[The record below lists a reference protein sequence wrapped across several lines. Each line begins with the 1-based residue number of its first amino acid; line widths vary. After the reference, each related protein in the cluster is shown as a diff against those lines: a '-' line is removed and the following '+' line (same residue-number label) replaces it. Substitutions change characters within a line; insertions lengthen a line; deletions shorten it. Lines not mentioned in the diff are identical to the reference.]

1 MKHIVAALNT
11 GTLSLEELNTQIP
24 YSDFVGLHIKRDA
37 KGLLTV
43 LEAREDNI
51 GNEIIGAIHG
61 GVVGGL
67 LEHAASFHLLEELD
81 GLQRIPRIVNL
92 SIDYLRPALNK
103 DTFARGIVIKQG
115 KRVAN
120 VRVSAWQEDE
130 NRPVAAAHA
139 HFLIA

>member
-1 MKHIVAALNT
+1 MSQKLSHLQDLNH
-11 GTLSLEELNTQIP
+11 LIP
-24 YSDFVGLHIKRDA
+24 YAQMVGLKIDQDD
-37 KGLLTV
+37 KGLVTKL
-43 LEAREDNI
+43 LAQPDNI

-67 LEHAASFHLLEELD
+67 LEHAASFHLLHELLERD
-81 GLQRIPRIVNL
+81 TIPRIINV
-92 SIDYLRPALNK
+92 SFDYLRPALLK
-103 DTFARGIVIKQG
+103 DTFARGFIVKQG

-130 NRPVAAAHA
+130 NRPVACANA

>member
-1 MKHIVAALNT
+1 MRKIINHLKSGGALD
-11 GTLSLEELNTQIP
+11 ELNAMIP
-24 YSDFVGLHIKRDA
+24 YAGFVGFDISEDE

-43 LEAREDNI
+43 LKASPDNI

-61 GVVGGL
+61 GVIGAL
-67 LEHAASFHLLEELD
+67 LEHAASFHVLAEID
-81 GLQRIPRIVNL
+81 SMRTPRIVNV

-120 VRVSAWQEDE
+120 VRVMAWQDDE

>member
-1 MKHIVAALNT
+1 MREIIHQLKSSGALD
-11 GTLSLEELNTQIP
+11 ELNAMIP
-24 YSDFVGLHIKRDA
+24 YAGFVGFDITKDEIGILT
-37 KGLLTV
+37 LLKPSP
-43 LEAREDNI
+43 DNI

-61 GVVGGL
+61 GVIGAL
-67 LEHAASFHLLEELD
+67 LEHAASFHLLDEIECT
-81 GLQRIPRIVNL
+81 RIPRIVNL

-103 DTFARGIVIKQG
+103 ETYARGVVIKQG
-115 KRVAN
+115 KRVVN

>member
-1 MKHIVAALNT
+1 MKRHPE
-11 GTLSLEELNTQIP
+11 LSELNDAIAYAQ
-24 YSDFVGLHIKRDA
+24 FVGLEI
-37 KGLLTV
+37 GLDDHGLITC
-43 LEAREDNI
+43 LRASPDII
-51 GNEIIGAIHG
+51 GNEIIGAVHG
-61 GVVGGL
+61 GVIGGL
-67 LEHAASFHLLEELD
+67 MEHAASFHLLAQI
-81 GLQRIPRIVNL
+81 GQGGKYPRIINV

-120 VRVSAWQEDE
+120 VRVEAWQEDE

>member
-1 MKHIVAALNT
+1 MMEKIIQELKSN
-11 GTLSLEELNTQIP
+11 GTLAELNSMIP
-24 YSDFVGLHIKRDA
+24 YAGFIGFDLSQDEQ
-37 KGLLTV
+37 GLLS
-43 LEAREDNI
+43 LLKANPDNI

-61 GVVGGL
+61 GVIGAF
-67 LEHAASFHLLEELD
+67 LEHAASFHLLA
-81 GLQRIPRIVNL
+81 QMQTTRIPRIVNV

-130 NRPVAAAHA
+130 NKPVAAAHA